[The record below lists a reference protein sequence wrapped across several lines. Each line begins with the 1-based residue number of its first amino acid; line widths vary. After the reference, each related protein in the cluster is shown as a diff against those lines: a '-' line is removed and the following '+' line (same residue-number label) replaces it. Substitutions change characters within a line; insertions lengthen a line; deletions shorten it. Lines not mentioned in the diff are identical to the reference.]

1 MKGRLFMNK
10 LTPDHLLLLNQKIT
24 GGEKESA
31 LCVSYQELEKLSDIP
46 YEKDREVFYEL
57 KDVKQK
63 AAKLGNL
70 IATRK
75 PFKRCNEETA
85 ALALL
90 TLLEINGKN
99 MMNYSQDIQELYACL
114 GDENTETICKW
125 IEAHMAKKSL

>member
-1 MKGRLFMNK
+1 M
-10 LTPDHLLLLNQKIT
+10 
-24 GGEKESA
+24 
-31 LCVSYQELEKLSDIP
+31 
-46 YEKDREVFYEL
+46 FYEL